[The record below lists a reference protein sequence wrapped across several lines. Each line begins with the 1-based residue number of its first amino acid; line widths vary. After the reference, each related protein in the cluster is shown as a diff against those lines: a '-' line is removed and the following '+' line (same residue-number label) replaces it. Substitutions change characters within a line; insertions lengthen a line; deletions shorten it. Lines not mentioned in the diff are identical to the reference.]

1 MQAIRPVTCDYAHP
15 QLLLGGLVQEGI
27 FVQPVGD
34 VAVKGAR
41 LHGHTVHGSE
51 CLVCDIERLE
61 HPEAWRGRTT
71 RETF

>member
-27 FVQPVGD
+27 FVQPVGN

-71 RETF
+71 RETS

>member
-51 CLVCDIERLE
+51 GLVCDIERLE

-71 RETF
+71 RETS